1 MLCRHECSLAQH
13 VARDGA
19 FGQLQDGDGGMGDG
33 LTKRGGRGCH
43 VTMSVGTIINHR
55 KNAYHMFQHELV
67 HVMLIY
73 WMQGRDRAYPLRIH
87 EGIASFVGGNG
98 TDFVRMYFLMYRSQ
112 YGGRPAQNLKVH
124 AQRFLQARLSAGLR
138 RGISRFPLHVGNV
151 GTRGGGHQFIRHI
164 TIEGMAWDAAIIKVS
179 RMTLEDFN
187 SAAFN
192 FAYQAIL
199 DLHEQVKKR
208 RRKRSQKSRRP
219 SLSRRKTL
227 IPSDGGFFFVGI
239 YCRAQSLR
247 PQSSETVAGTTTLQL
262 PAFYR
267 NSPF

>member
-1 MLCRHECSLAQH
+1 MVDDPHKTSKFMLN
-13 VARDGA
+13 G
-19 FGQLQDGDGGMGDG
+19 FF
-33 LTKRGGRGCH
+33 KR
-43 VTMSVGTIINHR
+43 V
-55 KNAYHMFQHELV
+55 
-67 HVMLIY
+67 
-73 WMQGRDRAYPLRIH
+73 YPLDYA
-87 EGIASFVGGNG
+87 EEYLG
-98 TDFVRMYFLMYRSQ
+98 FLYMWETW
-112 YGGRPAQNLKVH
+112 G
-124 AQRFLQARLSAGLR
+124 
-138 RGISRFPLHVGNV
+138 
-151 GTRGGGHQFIRHI
+151 RGGGHQFIRHI